1 MRLTSD
7 DLGMNDHRKCP
18 RCRGYLLRVAGRE
31 YDHRE
36 CLNCG
41 FSDEQSPLTAIEA
54 RYEAEQSAAAAAE
67 HAETESPAGD

>member
-41 FSDEQSPLTAIEA
+41 FS
-54 RYEAEQSAAAAAE
+54 EAEQSAAAAAE
-67 HAETESPAGD
+67 HAEAESPAGD

>member
-1 MRLTSD
+1 MRLSRD

-18 RCRGYLLRVAGRE
+18 RCKGYLLRVSGRE
-31 YDHRE
+31 ADHRE

-54 RYEAEQSAAAAAE
+54 RYEAEQNAAAE
-67 HAETESPAGD
+67 HAEAQSPAGD